1 VPRSSAGVGRP
12 RRGSPRREQP
22 APRAWRGPGVFA
34 SRCCG
39 YTPRRSEIAG
49 WVLQRQDRAMPPT
62 PARWCARKI
71 GAAWAARTEKD
82 VPSSPCSTPV
92 YAAGETTTA
101 TARIGGTTV
110 PGTSC
115 HARAS
120 SCRSRC
126 SRTGTTRSSSDP
138 IAAPSAPVRPNRGM
152 HPGTHR
158 RHRSVP
164 GHRRPRCPRLGSN
177 LGRQRH
183 RPGCSIHRLQRF
195 RSP

>member
-1 VPRSSAGVGRP
+1 
-12 RRGSPRREQP
+12 
-22 APRAWRGPGVFA
+22 
-34 SRCCG
+34 
-39 YTPRRSEIAG
+39 
-49 WVLQRQDRAMPPT
+49 MPPT

-110 PGTSC
+110 PDTSC

-126 SRTGTTRSSSDP
+126 SRTATTRSSSDP

-195 RSP
+195 RSPWRAHRLFRKSLGAHRPERDPRGERTARRAAGGPGSPIG